1 MIRKIK
7 WNNYRSLGSLELDF
21 INQST
26 GLSYNTV
33 VLAGENGAG
42 KTTILDSLATFLN
55 RQSLTP
61 FEYIEYNADNHK
73 FAVVPSENGAD
84 ANIGFHKRTDLD
96 SEFVEDVYSG
106 RNNNEESI
114 AQDVKDVRHYGF
126 AYSKARSG
134 FRTAPI
140 KSITTQQID
149 NDKYEADEQDD
160 FTRIKQLL
168 IDIDGQDSS
177 EWMKQCQNR
186 SISDQKFDIFKTQ
199 SKGYR
204 FEKAFNDFFEN
215 VKYNG
220 VDNNDPNEKKVLF
233 EKYGR
238 SIPVD
243 QLSTGEKQIVFR
255 GAHLLRNINSI
266 SGGIVLIDEPELS
279 MHPIW
284 QKRILDYY
292 RGLFTNEGI
301 QSVQMIIATHSEY
314 VIESALEDRDNVLV
328 IVLSDENGVIKARNI
343 TAPNVL
349 PSITAAETNY
359 LAFGVP
365 SIDYHIELYG
375 YLQTKTG
382 FHRIE
387 DCDGYIAG
395 RIPIYDVAKH
405 QKIDNSYPPHHYQ
418 TLPTYI
424 RNAIDHPDSGRTYSE
439 EELEESIR
447 LLIELCK

>member
-1 MIRKIK
+1 MIRKVK
-7 WNNYRSLGSLELDF
+7 WNNYKSLGDLELNF
-21 INQST
+21 INPST
-26 GLSYNTV
+26 GLPFNTI

-42 KTTILDSLATFLN
+42 KTTILESLATFLN
-55 RQSLTP
+55 RQSIAP
-61 FEYIEYNADNHK
+61 FEYIEYSADGCS
-73 FAVVPSENGAD
+73 FCITPDSSEVWRIKAGY
-84 ANIGFHKRTDLD
+84 HKRVDVSSGAEEWID
-96 SEFVEDVYSG
+96 SGLGYNEEKIVEDT
-106 RNNNEESI
+106 
-114 AQDVKDVRHYGF
+114 KDLRHYGF

-134 FRTAPI
+134 FRTEMV
-140 KSITTQQID
+140 SSVTTQQVD
-149 NDKYEADEQDD
+149 NEKYEPDEQEN

-177 EWMKQCQNR
+177 DWMRLCQERGIN
-186 SISDQKFDIFKTQ
+186 DDKFDDFKKL

-204 FEKAFNDFFEN
+204 FEKAFNDFFTF
-215 VKYNG
+215 VKYKG
-220 VDNNDPNEKKVLF
+220 IDNSDPSEKKVLF
-233 EKYGR
+233 EKYGK

-284 QKRILDYY
+284 QKRILDFY
-292 RGLFTNEGI
+292 RGLFKNDGN

-314 VIESALEDRDNVLV
+314 VIQSALKDRDNVLV
-328 IVLSDENGVIKARNI
+328 IVLSDENGKINAREI

-349 PSITAAETNY
+349 PSITTAETNY

-375 YLQTKTG
+375 CLQTKTG
-382 FHRIE
+382 RHRIE
-387 DCDGYIAG
+387 DCDSYIASQ
-395 RIPIYDVAKH
+395 PQYDAAKH
-405 QKIDNSYPPHHYQ
+405 KRLDSFGSHHYQ

-424 RNAIDHPDSGRTYSE
+424 RNAIDHPDSGRTYTE
-439 EELEESIR
+439 DEFEESIK